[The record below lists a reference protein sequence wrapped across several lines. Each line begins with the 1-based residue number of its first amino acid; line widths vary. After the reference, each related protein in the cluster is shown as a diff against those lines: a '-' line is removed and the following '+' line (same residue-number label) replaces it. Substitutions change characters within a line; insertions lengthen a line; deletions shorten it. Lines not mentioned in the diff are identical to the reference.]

1 MNKITSILSSLF
13 AIAFLFAPVGLTAQ
27 ESSVEEVVVT
37 GSYLKSSAKDGAS
50 AVEVIGRDTI
60 EDLGASTAADIIRNI
75 AVDSGSE
82 NNPDSFTSGS
92 TQGTS
97 NVNLRGLGLSSTLV
111 LVDGRRQTI
120 AAGTSNDG
128 AVFVDTNMIPMIATE
143 RVEILKEGA
152 ASIYGSDAVAGVVNF
167 ILRRDFEGIEFNLSQ
182 QNTDMGDQTDDS
194 MGVIWGTQ
202 TGNTNV
208 VMAYSQLDRS
218 PLAGTELS
226 DYSELAVSGFGNSF
240 ALLHGAFFGG
250 INGGTIGAA
259 LANPT
264 TDVTSGPYAGTYYLG
279 ENVPDANCEAN
290 AGILVPTANIYGAV
304 PGLGGFNNGQRCGFY
319 YGDRFNL
326 VNTEEHSSVYLSS
339 KTSFDNGVNFEFD
352 YMATDI
358 DVLDNPQSPSYP
370 ALSYLGKPIFPGVA
384 GSPFAVPVLW
394 IGRALGSA
402 FPSPLAPR
410 NNTNERIS
418 FGFNGTMMNGN
429 TWEVHFT
436 DSEQVHS
443 YFQPDTSTSR
453 FDAAINGVG
462 GASGTE
468 SWNLFDPSANSA
480 ELIAYI
486 SSGERRKTVADLMV
500 LDFLVTGTT
509 DGGVDFATGLQMKK
523 EGYNVERNDESKAVF
538 GPDGSITQQSD
549 LIFLGGGLEN
559 KDSRNSTAIF
569 AEASKDVSDKLQVIG
584 AARYEQLTSDSTFD
598 PKVSMRYQMNDN
610 LVLRGSYSTSFR
622 EASLS
627 QLSTSLVALQGLQD
641 FNPDGTRKGS
651 TAFIRVAVAHNPDL
665 EPETSENTNF
675 GAIWTPNDQTSL
687 SVDYWGID
695 YENVITIENAQGKIV
710 ADPTDPDIKRISG
723 TLVGVTTE
731 YQNAENVE
739 ATGLDIEGSYNFD
752 TAWGQATV
760 GFNTARIL
768 SYEIPN
774 GSGGMRDVVGLF
786 NYDNFARSMPET
798 KSVISAKLS
807 NGDHN
812 FAAYI
817 RMISEYETTR
827 ALDALATSRGF
838 SQDVDSF
845 TTLDLRYSYDMEVSG
860 YDIKLSAGIN
870 NATDEAAPIVY
881 DAANFSYDPK
891 HHDPRGQM
899 VFLGIKVSK

>member
-82 NNPDSFTSGS
+82 NNADSFTSGS

-304 PGLGGFNNGQRCGFY
+304 PGLDGFNNGQRCGFY

-860 YDIKLSAGIN
+860 YDVKLSAGIN